1 MQVANTPK
9 ISKKI
14 FVILPLI
21 LLGTFGTFTLWR
33 SLSSSSQAQPTENA
47 APKAKT
53 VTALGYL
60 EPQGKVIKLAAPSSS
75 SGGNSRI
82 EKLLVK
88 QGDTVKAGQVVAI
101 LDSRD
106 RLEASLATLLLHGW
120 LAEAEEQVK
129 VALSNLE
136 VVKSGVKR
144 GEINSQQAA
153 IARIAAQRE
162 GDIQAQQATIARLQ
176 MEVQNAQT
184 ESQRYEMLYT
194 EGATNASLMDSKRL
208 ALAVAQRNL
217 QEAQAVINRIQTTR
231 SPELNEAQSTLD
243 RISEVRTVDIFA
255 SQAQVDRAIAS
266 VQQAKAQLDLAY
278 VRTPQAGVVLEVN
291 TRAGELVSSNGI
303 VEIGQ
308 TNKMLAVLEV
318 FEGDI
323 VKVEKGKMV
332 KLFGDSL
339 PKALTGEV
347 IEIGKRVQRQNV
359 VNSDTSANIDARI
372 VEVRVKLDPDSASQV
387 RSLTNLQV
395 TGEIQL

>member
-33 SLSSSSQAQPTENA
+33 SLSPSSQAQPTENA

-106 RLEASLATLLLHGW
+106 RLEASLA
-120 LAEAEEQVK
+120 EAEEQVK

-136 VVKSGVKR
+136 VVKSGAKR

-194 EGATNASLMDSKRL
+194 EGATNASLRDSKRL

-308 TNKMLAVLEV
+308 TNQMLAVLEV

>member
-33 SLSSSSQAQPTENA
+33 SLSPSSQAQPTENA

-106 RLEASLATLLLHGW
+106 RLEASLA
-120 LAEAEEQVK
+120 EAEEQVK

-136 VVKSGVKR
+136 VVKSGAKR

-194 EGATNASLMDSKRL
+194 EGATNASLRDSKRL

>member
-9 ISKKI
+9 IPKKI

-33 SLSSSSQAQPTENA
+33 SLSPSSQAQPTENA

-106 RLEASLATLLLHGW
+106 RLEASLA
-120 LAEAEEQVK
+120 EAEEQVK

-136 VVKSGVKR
+136 VVKSGAKR

-194 EGATNASLMDSKRL
+194 EGATNASLRDSKRL

-255 SQAQVDRAIAS
+255 SQAQVDRAIDS

-308 TNKMLAVLEV
+308 TNQMLAVLEV

>member
-9 ISKKI
+9 IPKKVLI
-14 FVILPLI
+14 IAPLI
-21 LLGTFGTFTLWR
+21 LLGAFGTFTLWR
-33 SLSSSSQAQPTENA
+33 SLSPSSQAQPTENVS
-47 APKAKT
+47 PKVKT
-53 VTALGYL
+53 ITALGYL

-75 SGGNSRI
+75 SGGNSRV

-88 QGDTVKAGQVVAI
+88 QGDTIKVGQVVAI

-106 RLEASLATLLLHGW
+106 RLEASLV
-120 LAEAEEQVK
+120 EAEEQVK

-136 VVKSGVKR
+136 VVKSGAKR
-144 GEINSQQAA
+144 GEINSQQAS

-162 GDIQAQQATIARLQ
+162 GDIQAQKATIARLQ

-194 EGATNASLMDSKRL
+194 EGATNASLRDSKRL
-208 ALAVAQRNL
+208 SLAVAQRNL

-243 RISEVRTVDIFA
+243 RISEVRTVDVLA

-308 TNKMLAVLEV
+308 TNQMLAVLEV

-323 VKVEKGKMV
+323 VKVENGKMV

-359 VNSDTSANIDARI
+359 VNSDTSANIDARV

>member
-9 ISKKI
+9 IPKKI

-33 SLSSSSQAQPTENA
+33 SLSPSSQAQPTENA

-75 SGGNSRI
+75 SGGNSRV

-106 RLEASLATLLLHGW
+106 RLEASLA
-120 LAEAEEQVK
+120 EAEEQVK

-136 VVKSGVKR
+136 VVKSGAKR
-144 GEINSQQAA
+144 GEINSQQAT
-153 IARIAAQRE
+153 ISRIAAQRE

-194 EGATNASLMDSKRL
+194 EGATNASLRDSKRL

-308 TNKMLAVLEV
+308 TNQMLAVLEV

>member
-9 ISKKI
+9 IPKKI

-21 LLGTFGTFTLWR
+21 LLGAFGTVTLWR
-33 SLSSSSQAQPTENA
+33 SLSPSSQAQPTENV
-47 APKAKT
+47 APKVKT
-53 VTALGYL
+53 ITALGYL

-75 SGGNSRI
+75 SGGNSRV
-82 EKLLVK
+82 EKLLVSK
-88 QGDTVKAGQVVAI
+88 GDTVKVGQVIAI

-106 RLEASLATLLLHGW
+106 RLEASLV
-120 LAEAEEQVK
+120 EAEEEVK

-136 VVKSGVKR
+136 VVKSGAKR
-144 GEINSQQAA
+144 GEINSQQAT
-153 IARIAAQRE
+153 ISRINAQSE
-162 GDIQAQQATIARLQ
+162 GIIQAQAAAVSRLKL
-176 MEVQNAQT
+176 EVQNAQV
-184 ESQRYEMLYT
+184 ESQRYEMLYA
-194 EGATNASLMDSKRL
+194 EGATNASLLDSKRL
-208 ALAVAQRNL
+208 ALAVAQKNL

-231 SPELNEAQSTLD
+231 SPELDEAKSTLD
-243 RISEVRTVDIFA
+243 RISEVRTVDVLA
-255 SQAQVDRAIAS
+255 AQAQVDKAIAS

-291 TRAGELVSSNGI
+291 TRAGELVSTNGI
-303 VEIGQ
+303 VEIGK
-308 TNKMLAVLEV
+308 TNQMLAVLEV

-323 VKVEKGKMV
+323 VKVEKGKRV

-339 PKALTGEV
+339 PKALAGEIV
-347 IEIGKRVQRQNV
+347 EIGERVKRQNV

>member
-9 ISKKI
+9 IPKKI

-21 LLGTFGTFTLWR
+21 LLGAFGTVTLWR
-33 SLSSSSQAQPTENA
+33 SLSPSSQTQPTENV
-47 APKAKT
+47 APKVKT
-53 VTALGYL
+53 ITALGYL

-75 SGGNSRI
+75 SGGNSRV
-82 EKLLVK
+82 EKLLVSK
-88 QGDTVKAGQVVAI
+88 GDTVKVGQVIAI

-106 RLEASLATLLLHGW
+106 RLEASLV
-120 LAEAEEQVK
+120 EAEEEVK

-136 VVKSGVKR
+136 VVKSGAKR
-144 GEINSQQAA
+144 GEINSQQAT
-153 IARIAAQRE
+153 ISRINAQSE
-162 GDIQAQQATIARLQ
+162 GIIQAQAAAVSRLKL
-176 MEVQNAQT
+176 EVQNAQV
-184 ESQRYEMLYT
+184 ESQRYEMLYA
-194 EGATNASLMDSKRL
+194 EGATNASLLDSKRL
-208 ALAVAQRNL
+208 ALAVAQKNL

-243 RISEVRTVDIFA
+243 RISEVRTVDILA

-266 VQQAKAQLDLAY
+266 AKQAKAQLDLAY

-303 VEIGQ
+303 VEIGK
-308 TNKMLAVLEV
+308 TNQMLAVLEV

-323 VKVEKGKMV
+323 VNVEKGKMV

-347 IEIGKRVQRQNV
+347 IEIGERVQRQNV

>member
-1 MQVANTPK
+1 
-9 ISKKI
+9 
-14 FVILPLI
+14 
-21 LLGTFGTFTLWR
+21 
-33 SLSSSSQAQPTENA
+33 
-47 APKAKT
+47 
-53 VTALGYL
+53 
-60 EPQGKVIKLAAPSSS
+60 
-75 SGGNSRI
+75 
-82 EKLLVK
+82 
-88 QGDTVKAGQVVAI
+88 
-101 LDSRD
+101 
-106 RLEASLATLLLHGW
+106 
-120 LAEAEEQVK
+120 
-129 VALSNLE
+129 
-136 VVKSGVKR
+136 
-144 GEINSQQAA
+144 
-153 IARIAAQRE
+153 
-162 GDIQAQQATIARLQ
+162 
-176 MEVQNAQT
+176 
-184 ESQRYEMLYT
+184 MLYT
-194 EGATNASLMDSKRL
+194 EGATNASLRDSKRL

>member
-1 MQVANTPK
+1 MQIANAPK
-9 ISKKI
+9 VPKKLI
-14 FVILPLI
+14 IAVPLI
-21 LLGTFGTFTLWR
+21 LLGTFATFTIWR
-33 SLSSSSQAQPTENA
+33 SLSPSSQAQPTENV
-47 APKAKT
+47 APKIKT

-75 SGGNSRI
+75 IGGNSRV

-88 QGDTVKAGQVVAI
+88 QGDQVKAGQIVAI

-106 RLEASLATLLLHGW
+106 RLEASLV
-120 LAEAEEQVK
+120 EAEEQVN

-136 VVKSGVKR
+136 VVKSGAKR

-184 ESQRYEMLYT
+184 EAQRYETLYQ
-194 EGATNASLMDSKRL
+194 EGATNASLRDSKRL
-208 ALAVAQRNL
+208 ALAVAQKNL
-217 QEAQAVINRIQTTR
+217 QEAEAVFNRIQTTR
-231 SPELNEAQSTLD
+231 SPELDEAQSTLE
-243 RISEVRTVDIFA
+243 RISEVRAVDVLA
-255 SQAQVDRAIAS
+255 SQAQVDQAIAS
-266 VQQAKAQLDLAY
+266 LQQAKAQLDLAY
-278 VRTPQAGVVLEVN
+278 VRTPQAGVVLELN

-303 VEIGQ
+303 VEIGKTDQ
-308 TNKMLAVLEV
+308 MLAVLEV

-323 VKVEKGKMV
+323 VKVTKGQPV

-347 IEIGKRVQRQNV
+347 VEIGKKVQRQNV
-359 VNSDTSANIDARI
+359 VNSDTTANIDARV
-372 VEVRVKLDPDSASQV
+372 VEVRVKLDPDSTSQV

>member
-33 SLSSSSQAQPTENA
+33 SLSPSSQAQPTENA

-53 VTALGYL
+53 VKALGYL

-106 RLEASLATLLLHGW
+106 RLEASLA
-120 LAEAEEQVK
+120 EAEEQVK

-136 VVKSGVKR
+136 VVKSGAKR

-194 EGATNASLMDSKRL
+194 EGATNASLRDSKRL

>member
-1 MQVANTPK
+1 MQVANIQKIPK
-9 ISKKI
+9 KV
-14 FVILPLI
+14 FVIASIL
-21 LLGTFGTFTLWR
+21 LLGTFGTVGLWR
-33 SLSSSSQAQPTENA
+33 SLSPSSQAQPTENA
-47 APKAKT
+47 VPKVKT

-75 SGGNSRI
+75 SGGNSRV

-88 QGDTVKAGQVVAI
+88 QGDTVKSGQVVAI

-106 RLEASLATLLLHGW
+106 RLEAS

-136 VVKSGVKR
+136 VVKSGAKR

-194 EGATNASLMDSKRL
+194 EGATNASLRDSKRL
-208 ALAVAQRNL
+208 ALAVSQRNL

-308 TNKMLAVLEV
+308 TNEMLAVLEV

-339 PKALTGEV
+339 SKVLSGEV

>member
-9 ISKKI
+9 IPKKI

-33 SLSSSSQAQPTENA
+33 SLSPSSQAQPTENA
-47 APKAKT
+47 VPKAKT

-75 SGGNSRI
+75 SGGNSRV

-106 RLEASLATLLLHGW
+106 RLEASLA
-120 LAEAEEQVK
+120 EAEEQVK

-136 VVKSGVKR
+136 VVKSGAKR

-194 EGATNASLMDSKRL
+194 EGATNASLRDSKRL

-308 TNKMLAVLEV
+308 TNQMLAVLEV

-323 VKVEKGKMV
+323 VKVEQGKMV

>member
-33 SLSSSSQAQPTENA
+33 SLSPSSQAQPTENA

-106 RLEASLATLLLHGW
+106 RLEASLA
-120 LAEAEEQVK
+120 EAEEQVK

-136 VVKSGVKR
+136 VVKSGAKR

-176 MEVQNAQT
+176 MDVQNAQT

-194 EGATNASLMDSKRL
+194 EGATNASLRDSKRL
-208 ALAVAQRNL
+208 ALAVAHRNL

-308 TNKMLAVLEV
+308 TNQMLAVLEV

>member
-106 RLEASLATLLLHGW
+106 RLEASLA
-120 LAEAEEQVK
+120 EAEEQVK

-194 EGATNASLMDSKRL
+194 EGATNASLRDSKRL

>member
-33 SLSSSSQAQPTENA
+33 SLSPSSQAQPTENA

-75 SGGNSRI
+75 SGGNSRV

-106 RLEASLATLLLHGW
+106 RLEASLA
-120 LAEAEEQVK
+120 EAEEQVK

-136 VVKSGVKR
+136 VVKSGAKR

-194 EGATNASLMDSKRL
+194 EGATNASLRDSKRL

-243 RISEVRTVDIFA
+243 RISEVRTVDILA

-308 TNKMLAVLEV
+308 TNQMLAVLEV